1 MFKMVNTIKSKTL
14 KKCFY
19 HVFFFSK
26 SQFEGKTTE
35 VVCKLIVDT
44 IWPTWRMLFTGW
56 IQVLLCSLNL
66 NDYTI
71 QLFKS
76 MIGHLLT
83 TKLFKVTKFT
93 AYVYIFFNVVCIV
106 IVLVLVPHW
115 YIFQFHFF
123 FYSDE
128 GEVLYYFTTQCK
140 FNTYLLQHT
149 MHDQCHTNTF
159 LRYTVHQII
168 IVSHVNLGALNM
180 LSKVQWRHTPSSLTC
195 GGWSSRHS
203 ARFVSFWKDKWQT
216 VKLY

>member
-66 NDYTI
+66 NNYTI
-71 QLFKS
+71 QPFKS

-106 IVLVLVPHW
+106 IVLVLVPRW

-123 FYSDE
+123 FIQMK
-128 GEVLYYFTTQCK
+128 GK
-140 FNTYLLQHT
+140 F
-149 MHDQCHTNTF
+149 C
-159 LRYTVHQII
+159 II
-168 IVSHVNLGALNM
+168 
-180 LSKVQWRHTPSSLTC
+180 SL
-195 GGWSSRHS
+195 HS
-203 ARFVSFWKDKWQT
+203 ASSIHTCSSIQCMTSATLTLSWGTQFIRS
-216 VKLY
+216 L